1 MSKKT
6 YTVLSPVDHDQE
18 RFEIGSSI
26 SLEDTDAAALLT
38 AKAIELA
45 TAVQPTAPA
54 GAPTDDAER
63 ISAIVSAIGNL
74 DPADATLFTGAGVPK
89 TESLTAITG
98 WPVAG
103 KDRDAAWS
111 QVKSAE

>member
-1 MSKKT
+1 MSKKV
-6 YTVLSPVDHDQE
+6 YNVLSPVDHDQE
-18 RFEIGSSI
+18 RFEIGGSI
-26 SLEDTDAAALLT
+26 SLEDKDAAALLT
-38 AKAIELA
+38 VKAIKL
-45 TAVQPTAPA
+45 APA
-54 GAPTDDAER
+54 AQSTGPASAPTDDAER
-63 ISAIVSAIGNL
+63 IAAIVSVIGNL

-89 TESLTAITG
+89 TEALAAITG